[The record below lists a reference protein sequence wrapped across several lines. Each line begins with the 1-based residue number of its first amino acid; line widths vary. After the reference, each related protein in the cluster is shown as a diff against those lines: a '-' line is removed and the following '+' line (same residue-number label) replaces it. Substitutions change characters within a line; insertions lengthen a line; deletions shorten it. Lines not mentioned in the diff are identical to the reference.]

1 MSLRYRMPA
10 PILRPRRFES
20 TIGDLRDAPSREQ
33 RWRTL
38 GHPATRYA
46 VGFPLPS
53 WQRPLVWTRRQSARF
68 IESAWLG
75 LHLGTLVVNGVRHEG
90 GRVNPLSG
98 LLVDGQ
104 QRLAAIAAYLDDR
117 LEVFGYR
124 WSELGR
130 HEQARFERTVFMR
143 SEVSMWQESELRD
156 LYDRL
161 NFGGTPHD
169 PRERLRIAA
178 GGGPG
183 DG

>member
-1 MSLRYRMPA
+1 MSLSYRMPA

-20 TIGDLRDAPSREQ
+20 TIGDLRDAGSREQ

-38 GHPATRYA
+38 GHPAERYA
-46 VGFPLPS
+46 MGFPLPA
-53 WQRPLVWTRRQSARF
+53 WQRPLVWTAQQCGRF

-90 GRVNPLSG
+90 GSVHPLSG
-98 LLVDGQ
+98 LLIDGQ
-104 QRLAAIAAYLDDR
+104 QRLAAIAAYLDDG

-130 HEQARFERTVFMR
+130 HEQARFERTIFMR
-143 SEVSMWQESELRD
+143 SETSIWDERELQD

-169 PRERLRIAA
+169 PRERARLSLV
-178 GGGPG
+178 GGS
-183 DG
+183 DE